1 MLDNSGASEQTLR
14 TLKTEMGA
22 VNSARAAR
30 RDIRAASMM
39 LDVVQVL
46 TGNLAAEYR
55 PRDGEIPWTAETCDN
70 ADEKFDNKSYTKLGI
85 GTTLLGGN
93 ASASDCETLLQ
104 QMGENMPSPDD
115 ATVRM
120 AALTTPEK
128 DMLEH
133 VLLLQYMQA
142 LRHAA
147 TGLAAEQAAERQA
160 QPAEEPAAEPAAAA
174 AAAAAAVGTPL
185 TPVSGTQPSQGPPG
199 PPGGVGAATVIRP
212 THQQHP
218 AAAAAAAARPA
229 AAAAMAAGA
238 EHDNILHHPTA
249 TATAAAAAVTG
260 TDEAA
265 DEERRAKRY
274 RAHREEDDMREQM
287 DVAEGNRTLGPPSL
301 CWTHSLLDNVHSKDH
316 LATLQGLVAMEA
328 GRVAAGMPVLV
339 CEVDHEFYPTAIT
352 RFFLEKN
359 HTMPFPAYGH
369 EIKALCSGVLAW
381 NRSVWSERLIEAMG
395 ITANSPA
402 YAALCGGTKIRAQ
415 VKHVI
420 REAFVLLVALARHFL
435 QTHPPAREL
444 MSVFSADGG
453 GGRQQSTE
461 TIVDPFGRAKQF
473 TWTPEMMAGAR
484 MMMEWGEKVACG
496 SAEPLTVHCDSLAA
510 WSSAVAATPP
520 GLSHAQV
527 STILTH
533 VIASLSHDPSIL

>member
-160 QPAEEPAAEPAAAA
+160 QPAEEPAAETAAAA

-199 PPGGVGAATVIRP
+199 PPGGVG
-212 THQQHP
+212 
-218 AAAAAAAARPA
+218 
-229 AAAAMAAGA
+229 
-238 EHDNILHHPTA
+238 
-249 TATAAAAAVTG
+249 
-260 TDEAA
+260 
-265 DEERRAKRY
+265 
-274 RAHREEDDMREQM
+274 
-287 DVAEGNRTLGPPSL
+287 
-301 CWTHSLLDNVHSKDH
+301 
-316 LATLQGLVAMEA
+316 
-328 GRVAAGMPVLV
+328 
-339 CEVDHEFYPTAIT
+339 
-352 RFFLEKN
+352 
-359 HTMPFPAYGH
+359 
-369 EIKALCSGVLAW
+369 
-381 NRSVWSERLIEAMG
+381 
-395 ITANSPA
+395 
-402 YAALCGGTKIRAQ
+402 
-415 VKHVI
+415 
-420 REAFVLLVALARHFL
+420 
-435 QTHPPAREL
+435 
-444 MSVFSADGG
+444 
-453 GGRQQSTE
+453 
-461 TIVDPFGRAKQF
+461 
-473 TWTPEMMAGAR
+473 
-484 MMMEWGEKVACG
+484 
-496 SAEPLTVHCDSLAA
+496 
-510 WSSAVAATPP
+510 
-520 GLSHAQV
+520 
-527 STILTH
+527 
-533 VIASLSHDPSIL
+533 

>member
-1 MLDNSGASEQTLR
+1 
-14 TLKTEMGA
+14 MGA

-174 AAAAAAVGTPL
+174 AAAAVGTPL

-238 EHDNILHHPTA
+238 EHDNILHHC
-249 TATAAAAAVTG
+249 
-260 TDEAA
+260 D
-265 DEERRAKRY
+265 
-274 RAHREEDDMREQM
+274 
-287 DVAEGNRTLGPPSL
+287 
-301 CWTHSLLDNVHSKDH
+301 C
-316 LATLQGLVAMEA
+316 
-328 GRVAAGMPVLV
+328 
-339 CEVDHEFYPTAIT
+339 
-352 RFFLEKN
+352 
-359 HTMPFPAYGH
+359 
-369 EIKALCSGVLAW
+369 
-381 NRSVWSERLIEAMG
+381 
-395 ITANSPA
+395 
-402 YAALCGGTKIRAQ
+402 
-415 VKHVI
+415 
-420 REAFVLLVALARHFL
+420 
-435 QTHPPAREL
+435 
-444 MSVFSADGG
+444 GG
-453 GGRQQSTE
+453 GGG
-461 TIVDPFGRAKQF
+461 DGHGRGRGR
-473 TWTPEMMAGAR
+473 GAPR
-484 MMMEWGEKVACG
+484 EAVP
-496 SAEPLTVHCDSLAA
+496 SAPRGGRHEGADGRRRGQPDARAAQPLLD
-510 WSSAVAATPP
+510 
-520 GLSHAQV
+520 AQP
-527 STILTH
+527 
-533 VIASLSHDPSIL
+533 AR